1 MNSATGYY
9 SLIQFCPDPSRLEAA
24 NVGVLLFSPKHCF
37 LEARTASDNQRIRR
51 FFGSEGHDWQRINSF
66 KQGIK
71 ERIQIESGT
80 IRTLQDLELFIA
92 KRANRLRITPPR
104 PMSVADPKKD
114 LDQLFRELVGGSL
127 SLPPTKYSK
136 YLAELFTRAGV
147 IRKIRTDLPP
157 IAVPEFNRN
166 VAIPFGFQAAR
177 FNLIQPVRFKAA
189 DAAHVIS
196 TACRYA
202 VEGRSLYENRNVE
215 LGDLQL
221 IVLGQFPSPD
231 SEGRGVVK
239 KIFADYKVRLYS
251 ANDLDSLID
260 EIRRTGKDQLTRTA
274 GG

>member
-37 LEARTASDNQRIRR
+37 LKARTASDNQRIRR

-66 KQGIK
+66 KQGIE
-71 ERIQIESGT
+71 ERIQVESGT
-80 IRTLQDLELFIA
+80 IRTLPDLERFIA

-104 PMSVADPKKD
+104 SMSVADPEKA

-127 SLPPTKYSK
+127 RSQLPKFSK
-136 YLAELFTRAGV
+136 HLAELFTRAGV

-166 VAIPFGFQAAR
+166 VEIPFGFQAER

-189 DAAHVIS
+189 DAAHVIP

-202 VEGRSLYENRNVE
+202 VEGRSLYENPNVE

-221 IVLGQFPSPD
+221 IVLGRFPSPD
-231 SEGRGVVK
+231 SESRGVVK
-239 KIFADYKVRLYS
+239 KIFAEYKVRLYS
-251 ANDLDSLID
+251 ANDLNSLIE
-260 EIRRTGKDQLTRTA
+260 EIRRTGKDQLTRA
-274 GG
+274 VGG

>member
-37 LEARTASDNQRIRR
+37 LKARTASDNQRIRR

-66 KQGIK
+66 KQGIE
-71 ERIQIESGT
+71 ERIQVESGT

-104 PMSVADPKKD
+104 SMNVADPEKD

-127 SLPPTKYSK
+127 RSQPTNYRK
-136 YLAELFTRAGV
+136 YLAELFTRTGV
-147 IRKIRTDLPP
+147 IQKLRTDIPVV
-157 IAVPEFNRN
+157 IPEFNRR
-166 VAIPFGFQAAR
+166 VEVPFGFQTTR

-189 DAAHVIS
+189 DAAPVIQ

-202 VEGRSLYENRNVE
+202 VEGESLFDTPDVE
-215 LGDLQL
+215 LGNLQL
-221 IVLGQFPSPD
+221 IVLGHFPSPN
-231 SEGRGVVK
+231 SESRSVVG
-239 KIFADYKVRLYS
+239 KILAKHKVRLYS

-260 EIRRTGKDQLTRTA
+260 EIRRTGKDQLTRA
-274 GG
+274 VGG